1 MLVLVATR
9 GGRGGHGPG
18 NHDGHG
24 DDGGD
29 DDGNDCGGFVAIV
42 LLSSVICHGGSEMGN
57 PRTLNLFGDLS
68 HTGSQRS
75 PPPHRPRCRTA
86 KNQIL
91 KSLLQFLLSQKVV
104 TILPVR
110 LHCFPN
116 LSKIIVLPA
125 NARCLSQ
132 EI

>member
-18 NHDGHG
+18 KHDG
-24 DDGGD
+24 DGG
-29 DDGNDCGGFVAIV
+29 GGGFVAIV

-57 PRTLNLFGDLS
+57 PRTLNLFEDLS
-68 HTGSQRS
+68 HRGSQRS

-91 KSLLQFLLSQKVV
+91 KSLMNFFTVSKSGSLIAYQ
-104 TILPVR
+104 IDIG
-110 LHCFPN
+110 FP
-116 LSKIIVLPA
+116 ICP
-125 NARCLSQ
+125 R
-132 EI
+132 

>member
-1 MLVLVATR
+1 MLILVATR

-18 NHDGHG
+18 NDGGNHG
-24 DDGGD
+24 GDGGD
-29 DDGNDCGGFVAIV
+29 GGGNDGGGFVAIV

-86 KNQIL
+86 KNHIL
-91 KSLLQFLLSQKVV
+91 KSLLQFF
-104 TILPVR
+104 
-110 LHCFPN
+110 C
-116 LSKIIVLPA
+116 
-125 NARCLSQ
+125 CLKKW
-132 EI
+132 

>member
-1 MLVLVATR
+1 MLILVATR

-18 NHDGHG
+18 NHGG
-24 DDGGD
+24 DGG
-29 DDGNDCGGFVAIV
+29 GGGGGGGGFVAIV

-75 PPPHRPRCRTA
+75 QPPHRPRCRTA

-91 KSLLQFLLSQKVV
+91 KSRKIFFAVSKSCNHIAGQIDIGFPICQRLSLYLQMHGV
-104 TILPVR
+104 
-110 LHCFPN
+110 
-116 LSKIIVLPA
+116 
-125 NARCLSQ
+125 
-132 EI
+132 